1 MPVIGV
7 IVVPDMVRCRTRFMG
22 AVVRHCRPGH
32 LGGQQN
38 QQQNGEPAAHEIR
51 V

>member
-7 IVVPDMVRCRTRFMG
+7 IVVPDMVRRRTRFMG
-22 AVVRHCRPGH
+22 TAIRHRRPGH

-38 QQQNGEPAAHEIR
+38 QQQDGEPTTHGVR